1 ALEDANTELTRLV
14 SDVEVLAPILQKIK
28 DLESEGGELT
38 ITAPV
43 SGTVLSLN
51 YAAGQTIETGAE
63 VASIQV
69 AGRGYT
75 MSLSVPSEK
84 AALVAIGDE
93 AEISNSWWYVNVHA
107 RVKSI
112 KNNPQNPGKEKIIL
126 FELEG
131 DVSAGQSL
139 SVTVGQRTATYDT
152 IVPSSAIRSD
162 DNGKFVLRVNTK
174 STPLGNRYIAER
186 VDVTVLAED
195 ETMTAVSGEF
205 TGWDYIITTV
215 TKPVEDGQQ
224 VRLKD

>member
-1 ALEDANTELTRLV
+1 
-14 SDVEVLAPILQKIK
+14 
-28 DLESEGGELT
+28 
-38 ITAPV
+38 
-43 SGTVLSLN
+43 
-51 YAAGQTIETGAE
+51 
-63 VASIQV
+63 
-69 AGRGYT
+69 
-75 MSLSVPSEK
+75 
-84 AALVAIGDE
+84 
-93 AEISNSWWYVNVHA
+93 
-107 RVKSI
+107 
-112 KNNPQNPGKEKIIL
+112 EKIIL

-195 ETMTAVSGEF
+195 ETRTAVSGEF